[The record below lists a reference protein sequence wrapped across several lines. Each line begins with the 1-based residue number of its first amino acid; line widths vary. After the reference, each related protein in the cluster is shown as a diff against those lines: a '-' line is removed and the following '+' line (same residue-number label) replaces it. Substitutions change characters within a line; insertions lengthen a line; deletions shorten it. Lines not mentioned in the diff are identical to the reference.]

1 MKPMTITQYTHA
13 FGVWGT
19 VANLAAD
26 VAFVLGKSIAH
37 LIVRFPGAEARDP
50 DVYCAAFS
58 EYLSERDEE
67 PNGPHARL
75 RLKIRKSCL
84 LDRLI
89 HCGEELRTVPCPE
102 HKGKWSGCH
111 FDPCPHGCSI
121 GCGCTTGWLPS
132 LDTAVKAYCAVASH
146 NMERAREAV
155 KLRYEVEALEGA
167 MRNAATR
174 LGMEHDPNDDCD
186 LIEDVK
192 QGIDEFEAIIER
204 DAATIESLRAELAA
218 VKAKRAKK
226 GIKE

>member
-1 MKPMTITQYTHA
+1 MPPPCIATPPTAATAWASIT
-13 FGVWGT
+13 
-19 VANLAAD
+19 
-26 VAFVLGKSIAH
+26 
-37 LIVRFPGAEARDP
+37 
-50 DVYCAAFS
+50 
-58 EYLSERDEE
+58 
-67 PNGPHARL
+67 
-75 RLKIRKSCL
+75 
-84 LDRLI
+84 
-89 HCGEELRTVPCPE
+89 
-102 HKGKWSGCH
+102 
-111 FDPCPHGCSI
+111 
-121 GCGCTTGWLPS
+121 
-132 LDTAVKAYCAVASH
+132 AYCAVASH

-192 QGIDEFEAIIER
+192 QGIDEVEAIIER